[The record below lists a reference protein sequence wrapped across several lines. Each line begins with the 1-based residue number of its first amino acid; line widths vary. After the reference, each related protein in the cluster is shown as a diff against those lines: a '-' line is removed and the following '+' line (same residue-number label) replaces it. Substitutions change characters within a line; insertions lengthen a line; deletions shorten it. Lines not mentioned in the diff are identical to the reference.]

1 MATLHQQ
8 IVEKFLE
15 HLAVSKTMDGARIDK
30 IRNLLKEKK
39 KPKADDL
46 VAIFSQPAGG
56 DVK

>member
-15 HLAVSKTMDGARIDK
+15 QLTASKKMDDAK
-30 IRNLLKEKK
+30 IAKLRALLKEKK
-39 KPKADDL
+39 KPKVDDL
-46 VAIFSQPAGG
+46 VAIFSQPVGG